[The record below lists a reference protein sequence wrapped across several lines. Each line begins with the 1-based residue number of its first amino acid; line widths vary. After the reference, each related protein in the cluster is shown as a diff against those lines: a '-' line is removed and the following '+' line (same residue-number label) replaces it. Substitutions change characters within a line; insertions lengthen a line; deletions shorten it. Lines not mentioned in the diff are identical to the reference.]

1 MTMPDTTFDQLLTS
15 GQPIILDGGLATE
28 LEAQGYNLNSALWS
42 AELLRNHPQAITD
55 AHRAYYEA
63 GANCA
68 ISASYQATLKGFM
81 GLGLDAEQAQD
92 LILSSVRLAIDARD
106 AYFAQH
112 PDSTHPLLVAASVGP
127 YGAPLG
133 DGSEYTGDYGVNDAA
148 LVAFHQQRLQ
158 WLDHSGADVLACETI
173 PSLQE
178 AKVLH
183 ELLAQCQTPAW
194 ISFSCKDGQH
204 LNDGSPI
211 ADCARLF
218 AQHPTVRAIGVNCT
232 SPLYINEL
240 ISCIKQVIEQ
250 TGSQLAI
257 VVYPNSG
264 EHYQASDNSWH
275 GTSTPMECGLAAAS
289 WQHSGAAIIGGCCR
303 MGPEHIRQI
312 QQHLHSLSHSSSHP
326 TSNP

>member
-1 MTMPDTTFDQLLTS
+1 MPNMTFEQLLRN

-28 LEAQGYNLNSALWS
+28 LEAQGYKLNSKLWS
-42 AELLRNHPQAITD
+42 AELLLNQPQAIIN

-68 ISASYQATLKGFM
+68 ITASYQATLAGFM
-81 GLGLDAEQAQD
+81 SLGLNAEQAQD
-92 LILSSVRLAIDARD
+92 LILSSVRLAIAARSE
-106 AYFAQH
+106 YLAQH
-112 PDSTHPLLVAASVGP
+112 PDNNRPLLVAASVGP

-133 DGSEYTGDYGVNDAA
+133 DGSEYTGNYGVSDAS
-148 LVAFHQQRLQ
+148 LVELHQQRLQ
-158 WLDHSGADVLACETI
+158 WLDQSGADVLACETI

-183 ELLAQCQTPAW
+183 SLLAQCQTPAW
-194 ISFSCKDGQH
+194 VTFSCQDGQH

-218 AQHPTVRAIGVNCT
+218 AQHPTVKAIGVNCS
-232 SPLYINEL
+232 SPQYINEL
-240 ISCIKQVIEQ
+240 ISCIRQAAP
-250 TGSQLAI
+250 QLAI

-264 EHYQASDNSWH
+264 EHYEASTNSWH
-275 GTSTPMECGLAAAS
+275 GTASPQECGEAAAS
-289 WQHSGAAIIGGCCR
+289 WQQSGASIIGGCCR

-312 QQHLHSLSHSSSHP
+312 QQHLQASSPVSKL
-326 TSNP
+326 